1 MSSGVLRVW
10 CGFKG
15 LVFWGPRFRAGQ
27 MTLVC
32 RGRPPGKSSNEP
44 QYHRK
49 THLVFG
55 GVGNMILPFEH
66 PEY

>member
-15 LVFWGPRFRAGQ
+15 LVFGGPRFRAGQ

-32 RGRPPGKSSNEP
+32 RGSSNEP

-55 GVGNMILPFEH
+55 GYDTAV
-66 PEY
+66 